1 MAYKLSTFGASKK
14 HVAERKISCS
24 VELMLKSKMISKTFN
39 RYIWLLNMLLQQ
51 RRLTFVQIS
60 NRWKDSCIGDGS
72 PLALRTF
79 HVHREAIAELF
90 GVEIRCDTSTY
101 EYYVSTPEV
110 LRSDKT
116 RQWLLN
122 SFTLSN
128 MIEAGH
134 NMKDRI
140 LFEEIPRGTEY
151 LQTVIEAMQQNK
163 ELQIDYQPFGA
174 YRTTYHLQP
183 YAMKV
188 YHQRWY
194 IVGYLREQDG
204 IRNIALDRTL
214 EMKITNDRFLM
225 PKDFDA
231 EEYYSNTVGIFVNE
245 KLKPQNV
252 VIRAF
257 GIQTEYMCALPL
269 HFSQKEI
276 CTKRNEYSDFQYW
289 VCLTPELMSQL
300 LAMGEK
306 VEVLEPQELRE

>member
-1 MAYKLSTFGASKK
+1 
-14 HVAERKISCS
+14 
-24 VELMLKSKMISKTFN
+24 
-39 RYIWLLNMLLQQ
+39 
-51 RRLTFVQIS
+51 
-60 NRWKDSCIGDGS
+60 
-72 PLALRTF
+72 
-79 HVHREAIAELF
+79 
-90 GVEIRCDTSTY
+90 
-101 EYYVSTPEV
+101 
-110 LRSDKT
+110 
-116 RQWLLN
+116 
-122 SFTLSN
+122 
-128 MIEAGH
+128 
-134 NMKDRI
+134 
-140 LFEEIPRGTEY
+140 
-151 LQTVIEAMQQNK
+151 
-163 ELQIDYQPFGA
+163 
-174 YRTTYHLQP
+174 
-183 YAMKV
+183 MKV

-257 GIQTEYMCALPL
+257 GIQTEYMRALPL

-306 VEVLEPQELRE
+306 VEVLEPQELREEIKRRYSAALERY